1 MTGPPHVGG
10 HPYGTPGTCQSS
22 SDTTPNP
29 EAKVVSNNA
38 NIIKA
43 DLVIP
48 TSTLFSGICALGA
61 KLHFGKVEQESRET
75 LALWPKSS
83 DDIFIAKRV

>member
-1 MTGPPHVGG
+1 MAPQVIVNPPV
-10 HPYGTPGTCQSS
+10 TPPPTLRPRWSRTTLTLSKLIWSS
-22 SDTTPNP
+22 RP
-29 EAKVVSNNA
+29 A
-38 NIIKA
+38 
-43 DLVIP
+43 
-48 TSTLFSGICALGA
+48 TLFSGKCALGA